1 MHHCQPAWILNDQN
15 MHAWYIYSCRTP
27 VLFMQAECVIV
38 LFVAEAMHFIA
49 CTQSI
54 KKSSINSQITNKKS
68 SINSQ
73 ITNFVLSL
81 KFLRNSAE
89 HLLGHSYTAKT
100 RGMHMHARVIMYYAC
115 MYIGSEYRIAEQS
128 SV

>member
-1 MHHCQPAWILNDQN
+1 MINSIKICMHGIYILVPYSSII
-15 MHAWYIYSCRTP
+15 HAGRVCYST
-27 VLFMQAECVIV
+27 I
-38 LFVAEAMHFIA
+38 VAEAMHFIA